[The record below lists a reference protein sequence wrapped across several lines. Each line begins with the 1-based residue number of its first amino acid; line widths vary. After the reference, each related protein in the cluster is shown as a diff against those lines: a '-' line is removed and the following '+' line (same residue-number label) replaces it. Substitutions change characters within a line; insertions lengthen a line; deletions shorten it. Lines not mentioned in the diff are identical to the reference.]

1 MIEGWTAVRVIAP
14 NTVNGNSMRAW
25 IVTGHYAPVGTV
37 FVDEGCAGF
46 PAIAQALNLPLS
58 TAQRIA
64 SECEVTVRVS
74 AKEFRALAREHV
86 LGANSDVFRQSVKVT
101 VV

>member
-1 MIEGWTAVRVIAP
+1 MIEGWTAVRVVAP
-14 NTVNGNSMRAW
+14 NTHSGNPMRAW
-25 IVTGHYAPVGTV
+25 IVTAHYAPVGTV
-37 FVDEGCAGF
+37 FVDEGYAGF
-46 PAIAQALNLPLS
+46 PAISEALNVPLA

-64 SECEVTVRVS
+64 SECAVTVRVT

-86 LGANSDVFRQSVKVT
+86 LGANSDVFRQQVKAT

>member
-14 NTVNGNSMRAW
+14 NTVNGNPMRAW
-25 IVTGHYAPVGTV
+25 IVTGHYSPVGTV
-37 FVDEGCAGF
+37 FVDEGHEGWG
-46 PAIAQALNLPLS
+46 AIARVLNLPEL
-58 TAQRIA
+58 TARIIA
-64 SECEVTVRVS
+64 RECEVTVRVS

-86 LGANSDVFRQSVKVT
+86 LGANSDVFRQSVKGT